1 MILETNEN
9 KQQKIVQMFDEIA
22 GTYDTA
28 NRVLS
33 MGIDIQWRKTA
44 CDETFA
50 RYQKPIELIVDVAC
64 GTGDMMGYWA
74 KQAKKA
80 GRQIGKILGVD
91 PSVGMT
97 DVGKQKFPEF
107 EFVISEATELPLE
120 DASAD
125 ILSISYGIRNVVKR
139 QDAFKEFARVL
150 KTGGYVVIL
159 EFTKDEKKGIF
170 FALKDFYLNK
180 ILPILGGL
188 ISKNKAAYEYLP
200 NSIEGFL
207 TSSMLQ
213 KELDEAGFETEF
225 CKSFSMD
232 ISTLVIAKKR

>member
-44 CDETFA
+44 CDETFS

-80 GRQIGKILGVD
+80 GREIGKILGVD

-107 EFVISEATELPLE
+107 EFVISEATALPLE

-207 TSSMLQ
+207 TASMLQ